1 MPKPWQCFAR
11 PGRMSGCSRSRFV
24 SPRSEA
30 RMRRSTTNS
39 AATLKR
45 RSAAT
50 ANRSP
55 HPRGTDPRFE
65 CRDRGRAPRRQ
76 RASPSPARQR
86 YGRRST
92 GRPLH
97 DRLRM
102 LRCVTFR
109 PSIAASRHHALKWM
123 MPTSF
128 STPAPMDT
136 PTSYG
141 VNCSQRDGR
150 WLESG
155 SSNGPGW
162 SQAGPDDRLG
172 TLVVWGE
179 APPDAEMVRLA
190 FEGTAI
196 EERVNNGV
204 YLAVW
209 WRTRCPE
216 ESWPRVEGFRIRGMW
231 IQAA

>member
-1 MPKPWQCFAR
+1 
-11 PGRMSGCSRSRFV
+11 MSISTFD
-24 SPRSEA
+24 SPQD
-30 RMRRSTTNS
+30 
-39 AATLKR
+39 AAMCDFPAKY
-45 RSAAT
+45 
-50 ANRSP
+50 
-55 HPRGTDPRFE
+55 
-65 CRDRGRAPRRQ
+65 CR
-76 RASPSPARQR
+76 
-86 YGRRST
+86 
-92 GRPLH
+92 
-97 DRLRM
+97 
-102 LRCVTFR
+102 V
-109 PSIAASRHHALKWM
+109 AASRVEVDDAYVLL
-123 MPTSF
+123 
-128 STPAPMDT
+128 DT
-136 PTSYG
+136 GSDGHPYLYG